1 MVKKCA
7 TYNIGIR
14 KLFTKDGSLGLMLL
28 LTMGIVFMG
37 IFLNLS
43 GLQWVIVGI
52 VTAILLSIG
61 IYRSAAILLLNHD
74 HSISSGQAI
83 RIRAMSNFLMLIT
96 AGISFFAYLIIF
108 MPKINQLL

>member
-7 TYNIGIR
+7 RYNIGVR
-14 KLFTKDGSLGLMLL
+14 KLLTDDGSIVLMILFTLG
-28 LTMGIVFMG
+28 IIFSG
-37 IFLNLS
+37 IFLNLN

-52 VTAILLSIG
+52 ISTILLSIG

-74 HSISSGQAI
+74 RSISSGQAI
-83 RIRAMSNFLMLIT
+83 RIRAMSNVLMLIT
-96 AGISFFAYLIIF
+96 GGISFFAYLIIF